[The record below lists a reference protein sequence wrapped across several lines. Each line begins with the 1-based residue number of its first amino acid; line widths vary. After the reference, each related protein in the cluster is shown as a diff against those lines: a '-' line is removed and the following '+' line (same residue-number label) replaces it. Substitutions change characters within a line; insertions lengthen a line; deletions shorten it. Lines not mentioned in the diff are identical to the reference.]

1 MKKLFHRK
9 KFYIFLGII
18 GALMFGIVGILIYCD
33 FESRIL
39 RTVEYENLQ
48 SGTVHDGLELTVTRG
63 IPWRDYKIYPG
74 LPVGAQYDWEL
85 INYSGR
91 EFTNWSVDIIFPGAV
106 EVNSSWNGVF
116 STSGNVL
123 TYLPERNEEVDLTV
137 VHAHST
143 RGFGAVIYSSK
154 EMLPERATLTGY
166 WQVNVLK
173 LPVFWVLMTG
183 MIITVFFGLLNVML
197 MYRTEKYRR
206 QIEKDDEM
214 IRQAML
220 TMTDFIDAKDSYT
233 KGHSSRVAIYAREL
247 AKRLGVSEKER
258 KNLYYIALMHDC
270 GKVGVP
276 DAVLKK
282 PGKLTDDEFRL
293 IQAHATVGNH
303 LLTHFTSIP
312 DISDGAHYHHERFD
326 GSGYPDGLK
335 GEEIPYVA
343 RIICIADA
351 VDAMSTNRCYRDRL
365 SEEELISELEE
376 HAGTQFDPGMIPAM
390 IELIHEGIIQNT
402 QKEFPN
408 RAT

>member
-1 MKKLFHRK
+1 MHRK
-9 KFYIFLGII
+9 KLYIFAGII
-18 GALMFGIVGILIYCD
+18 AAMLLIMLGLLVYSD
-33 FESRIL
+33 YESRIL
-39 RTVEYENLQ
+39 RTIEYENLQ
-48 SGTVHDGLELTVTRG
+48 SGTVHEELELVVTRG
-63 IPWRDYKIYPG
+63 MPWNDYTIYAQQ
-74 LPVGAQYDWEL
+74 PVGAQYDWEL
-85 INYSGR
+85 INYSDR
-91 EFTNWSVDIIFPGAV
+91 EFSNWSVDIIFPRAV
-106 EVNSSWNGVF
+106 EVNSSWNGTF

-123 TYLPERNEEVDLTV
+123 TYIPERNDEMDLTV

-143 RGFGAVIYSSK
+143 RGFGAVIYTSM
-154 EMLPERATLTGY
+154 EVMPERAILTGY
-166 WQVNVLK
+166 WKMSVLK
-173 LPVFWVLMTG
+173 MPVFWVLMG
-183 MIITVFFGLLNVML
+183 CLLVVVFFGLLNL
-197 MYRTEKYRR
+197 LLWYRTEKYRM

-233 KGHSSRVAIYAREL
+233 KGHSSRVAIYAQEL
-247 AKRLGVSEKER
+247 AKRLNVPDADR

-326 GSGYPDGLK
+326 GSGYPEGLK

-365 SEEELISELEE
+365 SEQELIDELED
-376 HAGTQFDPGMIPAM
+376 HAGKQFDPEMVPAM
-390 IELIHEGIIQNT
+390 IELIHEGIIQKT
-402 QKEFPN
+402 QKDFPN
-408 RAT
+408 RTT

>member
-1 MKKLFHRK
+1 MHRK
-9 KFYIFLGII
+9 KLYIFAGII
-18 GALMFGIVGILIYCD
+18 AAMLLTMLGLLAYSD
-33 FESRIL
+33 YESRIL
-39 RTVEYENLQ
+39 RTIEYENLQ
-48 SGTVHDGLELTVTRG
+48 SGTVHEELELVVTRG
-63 IPWRDYKIYPG
+63 MPWNDYTIYAQQ
-74 LPVGAQYDWEL
+74 PVGAQYDWEL
-85 INYSGR
+85 INYSDR
-91 EFTNWSVDIIFPGAV
+91 EFSNWSVDIIFPRGV
-106 EVNSSWNGVF
+106 EVNSSWNGIF
-116 STSGNVL
+116 YTSGNVL
-123 TYLPERNEEVDLTV
+123 TYIPEHNDEMDLTV

-143 RGFGAVIYSSK
+143 RGFGAVIYTSM
-154 EMLPERATLTGY
+154 EVMPERAILTGY
-166 WQVNVLK
+166 WKMSVLK
-173 LPVFWVLMTG
+173 MPVFWVLLG
-183 MIITVFFGLLNVML
+183 CLIVVVFFGLLNL
-197 MYRTEKYRR
+197 LLWYRTEKYRM

-233 KGHSSRVAIYAREL
+233 KGHSSRVAIYAQEL
-247 AKRLGVSEKER
+247 AKRLNVPDADR

-282 PGKLTDDEFRL
+282 PAKLTDDEFRL

-326 GSGYPDGLK
+326 GSGYPEGLK

-365 SEEELISELEE
+365 SEQELIDELED
-376 HAGTQFDPGMIPAM
+376 HAGKQFDPEMVPAM
-390 IELIHEGIIQNT
+390 IELIHEGIIQKT
-402 QKEFPN
+402 QKDFPN
-408 RAT
+408 RTT